1 MGKLAGCELAGCKL
15 DAFSLEHMSDESPLD
30 PEITARAFAEL
41 RAKPG
46 DDAPILLDVREPWE
60 FAAAQISGSRLMPMG
75 EVSSRAYAELDP
87 DAHIVVV
94 CHHGQRSLS
103 VAMWLRREG
112 FERAQSLA
120 GGIEEW
126 ARAIDPKMPRY

>member
-1 MGKLAGCELAGCKL
+1 
-15 DAFSLEHMSDESPLD
+15 MSHDEPLN
-30 PEITARAFAEL
+30 PEITVQRFAEL
-41 RAKPG
+41 RGQAG
-46 DDAPILLDVREPWE
+46 NDAPILLDVREPWE
-60 FAAAQISGSRLMPMG
+60 PAIAQIPGSLLMPMG
-75 EVSSRAYAELDP
+75 EVSSRAYTELDP
-87 DAHIVVV
+87 DAHIIVV

-126 ARAIDPKMPRY
+126 ARAIDPQMPRY

>member
-1 MGKLAGCELAGCKL
+1 MAEEI
-15 DAFSLEHMSDESPLD
+15 SLD
-30 PEITARAFAEL
+30 PEITVQAFAQL
-41 RAKPG
+41 RAGAAPEQ
-46 DDAPILLDVREPWE
+46 DAPVLLDVREPWE
-60 FAAAQISGSRLMPMG
+60 FSTAQIPGSLLMPMG
-75 EVSSRAYAELDP
+75 EVRSRAHTELDP

-126 ARAIDPKMPRY
+126 SRVIDPSVPRY

>member
-1 MGKLAGCELAGCKL
+1 MRGFFGRLIAYVFVGSFCAAG
-15 DAFSLEHMSDESPLD
+15 
-30 PEITARAFAEL
+30 
-41 RAKPG
+41 
-46 DDAPILLDVREPWE
+46 PILLDVREPWE
-60 FAAAQISGSRLMPMG
+60 HEAARIEGSTLMPMG
-75 EVSSRAYAELDP
+75 DVPSRAYAELDP

-94 CHHGQRSLS
+94 CHHGQRSLA

-126 ARAIDPKMPRY
+126 SRVVDASVPRY

>member
-1 MGKLAGCELAGCKL
+1 
-15 DAFSLEHMSDESPLD
+15 MSNEAALD
-30 PEITARAFAEL
+30 PEITVQHFAEL
-41 RAKPG
+41 RGKAG
-46 DDAPILLDVREPWE
+46 SDAPVLLDVREPWE
-60 FAAAQISGSRLMPMG
+60 FAAAQISGSLLMPMG
-75 EVSSRAYAELDP
+75 EVRSRAYTELDP

-126 ARAIDPKMPRY
+126 SRAIDPKVPRY

>member
-1 MGKLAGCELAGCKL
+1 MA
-15 DAFSLEHMSDESPLD
+15 DDIQLD
-30 PEITARAFAEL
+30 PEITVQAFAQL
-41 RAKPG
+41 RAQAATQP
-46 DDAPILLDVREPWE
+46 DSVPILLDVREPWE
-60 FAAAQISGSRLMPMG
+60 FATASLPGSLLMPMG
-75 EVSSRAYAELDP
+75 EVRSRAYAELDP
-87 DAHIVVV
+87 DAHIVVL

-126 ARAIDPKMPRY
+126 SRAIDPGVPRY

>member
-1 MGKLAGCELAGCKL
+1 VSEI
-15 DAFSLEHMSDESPLD
+15 SLD
-30 PEITARAFAEL
+30 PEITVQAFAEL
-41 RAKPG
+41 RAQAG
-46 DDAPILLDVREPWE
+46 AGSSADAPVLLDVREPWE
-60 FAAAQISGSRLMPMG
+60 VETARLEDALLMPMG
-75 EVSSRAYAELDP
+75 DVTSRAHTELDP

-120 GGIEEW
+120 GGVDAW
-126 ARAIDPKMPRY
+126 SRTIDASVPRY